1 MVDVFMDLNY
11 IDFGLYFDGLI
22 GLFVCFRLCLIGL
35 FICFWW
41 FVIGLFLGFISFS
54 FFVYLVLR
62 SLVGVGFLYG
72 FCFIVIEVRKK
83 KEICVIYRFV
93 CCLFK
98 KYWYLFKEFFFEKG
112 KLF

>member
-1 MVDVFMDLNY
+1 M
-11 IDFGLYFDGLI
+11 
-22 GLFVCFRLCLIGL
+22 
-35 FICFWW
+35 
-41 FVIGLFLGFISFS
+41 IGLFLGFISFS

-93 CCLFK
+93 CLFVVCLK
-98 KYWYLFKEFFFEKG
+98 NIDIYLKNFFLKKG